1 MCGCKWQNRN
11 RQTDACVC
19 MCVCACC
26 TYMYHIVRQRDQK
39 LKLTHL
45 VDWPTIAAGIVVFL
59 LIFPLAPTFGYL
71 CTHTLTHRH
80 THKCIHLQ
88 YACILINTNIQTTF
102 MGKLKVQKNLY
113 IIKSKRTC
121 TRCTQMYIST
131 HNVCT

>member
-1 MCGCKWQNRN
+1 MCVGVSGRTQN
-11 RQTDACVC
+11 RQTDACVF
-19 MCVCACC
+19 MCVCVCC
-26 TYMYHIVRQRDQK
+26 TYMYLIVRQRDQK

-71 CTHTLTHRH
+71 CTHTLTQRH
-80 THKCIHLQ
+80 THKCK

-121 TRCTQMYIST
+121 TRCT
-131 HNVCT
+131 HKHA